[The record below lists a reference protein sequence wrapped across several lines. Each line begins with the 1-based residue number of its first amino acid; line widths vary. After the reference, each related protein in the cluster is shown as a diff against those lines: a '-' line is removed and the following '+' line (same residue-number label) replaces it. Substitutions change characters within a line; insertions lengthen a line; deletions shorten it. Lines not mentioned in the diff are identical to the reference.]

1 MPEESGW
8 YICET
13 DLYQS
18 FVYLNISVAQ
28 PPSPP
33 SPISPISPTPPP
45 PPVKNVFKL
54 ITTAPP
60 VRQTVKETPA
70 PVSHNLRGEAPVRG
84 DMSDMS
90 ESFDMLVMLD
100 TSDMSDMLD
109 MLDTL

>member
-18 FVYLNISVAQ
+18 YVYLNISVSH

-33 SPISPISPTPPP
+33 SPPSPISPTPPP

-54 ITTAPP
+54 TTTAPP
-60 VRQTVKETPA
+60 VRQTVKET

-90 ESFDMLVMLD
+90 KILD
-100 TSDMSDMLD
+100 ILDMSEMFD

>member
-18 FVYLNISVAQ
+18 YVYLNISVSQ

-33 SPISPISPTPPP
+33 SPISPTPPP

-60 VRQTVKETPA
+60 VRQTVKETP
-70 PVSHNLRGEAPVRG
+70 VSHNLRGEAPVRG
-84 DMSDMS
+84 GMSDMS
-90 ESFDMLVMLD
+90 
-100 TSDMSDMLD
+100 
-109 MLDTL
+109 